1 MRRRFVILL
10 TLFVCCEVG
19 LSTFASATDAWDINA
34 RLGRA
39 INLGNALEAPYEG
52 QWGVTLR
59 EEYFQIIVD
68 GGFTGVRI
76 PIRWNA
82 HASKEPPYTI
92 EPQFMDRVNWA
103 VDNALNRG
111 LLAIIDFHHYEEL
124 TDTADAF
131 HQQRFL
137 DIWAQIAEHYQDYP
151 DELIFELL
159 NEPHGALDA
168 SIWNNLL
175 ADAIDV
181 IRLTNPSRNIIVG
194 ATGWNS
200 KTKLVSSLKLPTD
213 DRHIIAT
220 FHHYDPFHFTHQG
233 AGWVGG
239 NSDSWL
245 GTTWDGTASQRKA
258 IADAFDKVS
267 NWSRVND
274 RPVFMGEFGAYSKA
288 DMDSRVLWT
297 QFCARQAEQRDF
309 SWSYWEFCAGFGA
322 YDDDSGKWRRL
333 HRALVPDAP
342 VQNQLRNPHF
352 DFALDHWTKR
362 DANRSFSTASI
373 VDDPQLAT
381 TNVLEIAISHG
392 GSDFDDVFVKQQ
404 DIALEAGVLY
414 RICLRAR
421 AEDFR
426 QMRTTL
432 RAANGAAYW
441 SAVQDLTP
449 QAQTFTYLFESA
461 ADNEQVVLY
470 LGLGGSNA
478 DVWLDD
484 ISITEAWDCARLLE
498 TGLTRSTDMGGP
510 LGVPDCRID
519 VHDLRAFADQWLT
532 VDTMHT
538 DSHDALIAWP
548 DFVDLAK
555 DWLECYDPQD
565 VSCVP

>member
-1 MRRRFVILL
+1 MAGIIFPRDFNKELPYAVRGEGIYLYDETGKRYIDGCSGALISSIGHCVPEVAEGIYKQMTTLNFAHPSAWRNYPAEKAAAALAEITPADLDYIFFVSGGSEAVESAIKLSRQFFIERKGTDTMKHLVIGRWNSYHGATLGAMSVGGNIPRRRMFAPQLKDNPKICSHYCYRCPYHMTYPDCGVLCARELEYCIQR
-10 TLFVCCEVG
+10 VG
-19 LSTFASATDAWDINA
+19 PENVA
-34 RLGRA
+34 
-39 INLGNALEAPYEG
+39 
-52 QWGVTLR
+52 
-59 EEYFQIIVD
+59 
-68 GGFTGVRI
+68 GF
-76 PIRWNA
+76 
-82 HASKEPPYTI
+82 
-92 EPQFMDRVNWA
+92 
-103 VDNALNRG
+103 
-111 LLAIIDFHHYEEL
+111 
-124 TDTADAF
+124 
-131 HQQRFL
+131 
-137 DIWAQIAEHYQDYP
+137 IAEPLVGSTAGALVPP
-151 DELIFELL
+151 DEYWPMVREICDRYDVL
-159 NEPHGALDA
+159 
-168 SIWNNLL
+168 LL
-175 ADAIDV
+175 ADEV
-181 IRLTNPSRNIIVG
+181 M
-194 ATGWNS
+194 TGIGR
-200 KTKLVSSLKLPTD
+200 T
-213 DRHIIAT
+213 
-220 FHHYDPFHFTHQG
+220 
-233 AGWVGG
+233 
-239 NSDSWL
+239 
-245 GTTWDGTASQRKA
+245 
-258 IADAFDKVS
+258 
-267 NWSRVND
+267 
-274 RPVFMGEFGAYSKA
+274 
-288 DMDSRVLWT
+288 
-297 QFCARQAEQRDF
+297 
-309 SWSYWEFCAGFGA
+309 
-322 YDDDSGKWRRL
+322 GKY
-333 HRALVPDAP
+333 
-342 VQNQLRNPHF
+342 
-352 DFALDHWTKR
+352 FALDHWTKR

-432 RAANGAAYW
+432 RAANGTAYW

-470 LGLGGSNA
+470 LGLGGSKA

-498 TGLTRSTDMGGP
+498 NGLTRSTDMGGP

-519 VHDLRAFADQWLT
+519 VHDLRAFADQWLV